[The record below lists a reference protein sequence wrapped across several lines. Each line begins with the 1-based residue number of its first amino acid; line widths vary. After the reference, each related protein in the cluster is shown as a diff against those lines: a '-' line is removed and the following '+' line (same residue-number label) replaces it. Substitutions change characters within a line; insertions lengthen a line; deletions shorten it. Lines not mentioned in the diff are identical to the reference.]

1 MPDYNGLI
9 REEATKYLWV
19 DAASSSGCLGAVLAQ
34 RIKNDNE
41 KYLPE
46 YINLEDK
53 VHRIIYDK
61 NLPYEPCKLYT
72 SFPLQVQKP
81 SQVKT
86 IPPKYMKKTRY
97 TVLTKI
103 IGRIHYFGP

>member
-1 MPDYNGLI
+1 MVLKEPHFCNLI

-19 DAASSSGCLGAVLAQ
+19 DAASGSGCLGAVLAQ
-34 RIKNDNE
+34 RIKNDKE

-61 NLPYEPCKLYT
+61 NLPYKPCKLYT

-81 SQVKT
+81 SQT
-86 IPPKYMKKTRY
+86 ITPQS
-97 TVLTKI
+97 I
-103 IGRIHYFGP
+103 